1 MFDKDSYYTVNDNIL
16 NDKHKYNT
24 NYDII
29 KDKLLKYFHPIL
41 QKKIIYTINDILN
54 RECEKLFSTIDEK
67 LLSKDIKNKY
77 NEFKNKLNE
86 KNYIMHSNIEYGFL
100 SDDNI
105 VILFIIDVFHQ
116 LLKYIDRYS
125 IYFSSFDIFYGIN
138 RTLNDIIENKYKNY
152 NNYANIIINI
162 LNINE
167 NYYIQYCNEKNQ
179 YIIYLFD
186 QDKNEYLDIELKYNQ
201 IEESN
206 LNLNFQ
212 KINSV
217 EKFDNFNKDDDI
229 IKLLLKSDNK
239 EKYNNKH
246 QKNDKN
252 NILLDYKNYQND
264 IIKNDEKNISSNGVF
279 EHKKNDNIHLSK
291 KNMENQSNIVENKNN
306 IIIEGLDII
315 NSGSKVKNNILN
327 KNTKSDIEIITPMFL
342 KDIETPCVVNIDD
355 NLENDVKDF
364 YNNMLEHFDDIFENK
379 ILITDDYQYIQDISM
394 IPSIN
399 KFIYS
404 RIRDDY
410 LHIGYFIKEYI
421 SKIRNRNNHLVLVL
435 LKNKNNLKN
444 ELKSMINI
452 TRRENVSFI
461 FNSIK
466 NDDITNI
473 KLFHK
478 YVFYSPR
485 TIKDT
490 YQNHGLYTQLSKIND
505 NQIIINIPTKYN
517 YWTEYKR
524 YFYIPLFKDY
534 KLSNFIKYSY
544 LYEDLVDIESYIYF

>member
-24 NYDII
+24 NCDII

-67 LLSKDIKNKY
+67 LLSEDIKNKY

-86 KNYIMHSNIEYGFL
+86 KNYIIHSNIEYDFL

-116 LLKYIDRYS
+116 LLKYIDKYS

-186 QDKNEYLDIELKYNQ
+186 QDKNEYLDVESKYNQ
-201 IEESN
+201 IGESN
-206 LNLNFQ
+206 LNLNLQ

-217 EKFDNFNKDDDI
+217 EKFDNFNKDDN
-229 IKLLLKSDNK
+229 IKLLSKSNNK

-246 QKNDKN
+246 KKNDKN

-264 IIKNDEKNISSNGVF
+264 IIKNDKKNISSNDVF
-279 EHKKNDNIHLSK
+279 EHKENDNIHLST
-291 KNMENQSNIVENKNN
+291 KNMGNQSNIIENKSN

-315 NSGSKVKNNILN
+315 NSGSNMKNNILN

-435 LKNKNNLKN
+435 LKNKNNFKN